1 MKSDNEQ
8 LNRNI
13 NEGLYKV
20 PNQNQTLKVFVTTVE
35 TNTTLCQNSN
45 EEWTPWRSA
54 SSSHPNDYETLVHH
68 RRKFRF
74 IRYFVF

>member
-8 LNRNI
+8 LNENI

-20 PNQNQTLKVFVTTVE
+20 PNQNQKLKVSVTTVE
-35 TNTTLCQNSN
+35 TTSNLCKNTM

-54 SSSHPNDYETLVHH
+54 SNLVQNDYETLVHH
-68 RRKFRF
+68 RRKFRYV
-74 IRYFVF
+74 RLV